1 MCKVVRNF
9 SLASS
14 MVVFLFTALLMG
26 NGLSQETF
34 PNRPITL
41 VVQSGAGMSDTLTRI
56 IAKPA
61 EKELGQPIVIEN
73 KPGPQP
79 IGMNYVLKS
88 KPDGYTLGAC
98 VSSVFVIA
106 SHIRKVPYDILTDSI
121 DITTFYKYNLSLA
134 VRGDAPW
141 NTLEDVIAYAKNNP
155 GKFTYATGGVGVPQ
169 HICLERIAMKRAIKW
184 TAVPFKSPAES
195 VVACLGGHTDATTQ
209 SSVDIL
215 PHLKAG
221 KLKLLVVL
229 TDTRWPAYPNVPTV
243 LESGFD
249 FSAFSYGSINAPKGV
264 PEPIIKRLEDA
275 FNKSKKDPIFL
286 EALQK
291 FGVQESPMSGKEYT
305 VFWKSQYEEMGK
317 MVRAL
322 GLQEKK

>member
-1 MCKVVRNF
+1 MCKVVRNL
-9 SLASS
+9 SVGSTI
-14 MVVFLFTALLMG
+14 VILLITDLLVG
-26 NGLSQETF
+26 NGLSQEKF
-34 PNRPITL
+34 PNRPITII
-41 VVQSGAGMSDTLTRI
+41 VMSGAGMMDTLTRI
-56 IAKPA
+56 IAKPV
-61 EKELGQPIVIEN
+61 EKELGQPIIMEN

-79 IGMNYVLKS
+79 IGMNYVVKS

-106 SHIRKVPYDILTDSI
+106 SHIRKVPYNILTDSM
-121 DITTFYKYNLSLA
+121 DITTYYKYNLSLA
-134 VRGDAPW
+134 VRAEAPW
-141 NTLEDVIAYAKNNP
+141 NTFEDVLAYAKNNP

-169 HICLERIAMKRAIKW
+169 HILLERIAMKRGIKW
-184 TAVPFKSPAES
+184 TAVPFRSPAES

-229 TDTRWPAYPNVPTV
+229 TDARWPAYPNVPTV

-249 FSAFSYGSINAPKGV
+249 FCAFSYGSINVPNGV
-264 PEPIIKRLEDA
+264 PEPIVKRLEDA
-275 FNKSKKDPIFL
+275 FNKAKKDPIFL

-291 FGVQESPMSGKEYT
+291 FGVQESPMGGKEYSA
-305 VFWKSQYEEMGK
+305 FWRSQYDEMGK
-317 MVRAL
+317 VIQAL
-322 GLQEKK
+322 GLQEK